1 MLIIF
6 VSEENMTNLAYL
18 IPKIVKNI
26 IQENKKQLN
35 KKCQHCSS
43 NCSNLVKFICLGG
56 NSNMI
61 ADWIKKHPAEIMFM
75 ESEHA
80 AQEDTNVWSIADEDL
95 PDIF

>member
-1 MLIIF
+1 
-6 VSEENMTNLAYL
+6 
-18 IPKIVKNI
+18 
-26 IQENKKQLN
+26 
-35 KKCQHCSS
+35 
-43 NCSNLVKFICLGG
+43 
-56 NSNMI
+56 MI